1 MGPETAAWI
10 AERTQRVFDNGE
22 EATYERVMTLPDG
35 RKQWLHVK
43 GVPHVDPGGTVIGMY
58 VVSHDVTD
66 IQQARQ
72 EAAERA
78 EELRFFAENIPEA
91 IAYVDVERGCTFVN
105 NLFLESRGFTREFA
119 LGRFP
124 EQAYSP
130 EVYALVKPH
139 LERVLRGEE
148 SSFERFTQLPGGRE
162 RWVRVRMSP
171 RRDAGGK
178 VVGYYVVSTDIH
190 DIKLAQEEIEDKE
203 RQLRAVIDS
212 IPTPMC
218 YVDADTRYRYVND
231 AFIEYIGLAPSASS
245 ARPCARCWA
254 RSAGS

>member
-1 MGPETAAWI
+1 
-10 AERTQRVFDNGE
+10 
-22 EATYERVMTLPDG
+22 MTLPDG
-35 RKQWLHVK
+35 SKQWLHVK

-139 LERVLRGEE
+139 LERVARRGVEHGAK
-148 SSFERFTQLPGGRE
+148 LPAGTMGAR
-162 RWVRVRMSP
+162 RSAAP
-171 RRDAGGK
+171 R
-178 VVGYYVVSTDIH
+178 
-190 DIKLAQEEIEDKE
+190 
-203 RQLRAVIDS
+203 
-212 IPTPMC
+212 
-218 YVDADTRYRYVND
+218 
-231 AFIEYIGLAPSASS
+231 SA
-245 ARPCARCWA
+245 A
-254 RSAGS
+254 RSGDTVPAP